1 MKTPPRSLGQAAAI
15 LGMGDAYADKQNI
28 KDPLQLATEASWAA
42 FKDAGIRKDDID
54 ILLTGRSPWADRR
67 PQWNNIFA
75 SHMQMP
81 VRMTTE
87 ITFHGAGVNAMLGQA
102 AQAIAAGV
110 ADYVLCVQS
119 DAVELFIDATAVG
132 AATDACPQFEFPYG
146 PTIPTIYAQLAS
158 RYMHEFGV
166 TEEDFAEVAVQRQ
179 EWAVHH
185 PKAAKR
191 RHGLI
196 TVADVMNSPYIST
209 PLRRWMCATWGPGGT
224 AGAFV
229 VTSAQRARQA
239 TQANPALRPI
249 TIHGFG
255 TCTTHEYLCE
265 RINLRTS
272 RIPLGPLPAIT
283 TTGAAH
289 AAREAY
295 AMADMVPADMQ
306 MAQIAGNFSHTVLVQ
321 LEDLGF
327 APKGRA
333 MDLVRSGR
341 MRPGGDF
348 PVDTNG
354 GWMGFGQPG
363 ISVAADSL
371 VETVRQ
377 LRGNPLGLLAGNS
390 PQRAM
395 AYSAGGMLACHS
407 AVILGTQAS

>member
-1 MKTPPRSLGQAAAI
+1 MKTPDRSLGRVAAI
-15 LGMGDAYADKQNI
+15 IGMGDAYADKQDV

-87 ITFHGAGVNAMLGQA
+87 ITFHGAGVNAMIGQA
-102 AQAIAAGV
+102 ALAIASGV

-146 PTIPTIYAQLAS
+146 PTIPTIYAQLAC

-196 TVADVMNSPYIST
+196 TVDDVMRSPYISS

-229 VTSAQRARQA
+229 VTSVERARQA
-239 TQANPALRPI
+239 RRPI
-249 TIHGFG
+249 YIHGFG

-265 RINLRTS
+265 RINLRKS

-295 AMADMVPADMQ
+295 AMADMTPADMQ
-306 MAQIAGNFSHTVLVQ
+306 LGALAGNFSHTVLVQ

-377 LRGNPLGLLAGNS
+377 LRGDPLGLKAGNS
-390 PQRAM
+390 PKRAM

-407 AVILGTQAS
+407 AVILGTEAQ

>member
-1 MKTPPRSLGQAAAI
+1 MKPLDRALGRVAAI
-15 LGMGDAYADKQNI
+15 VGMGDAYADKEHV
-28 KDPLQLATEASWAA
+28 KDPLQLASEASWAA
-42 FKDAGIRKDDID
+42 FRDADITKDQID
-54 ILLTGRSPWADRR
+54 VLLTGRAPWADRR

-75 SHMQMP
+75 SHLQMP

-87 ITFHGAGVNAMLGQA
+87 LTFHGAGVNAMIGQA
-102 AQAIAAGV
+102 ALAVASGA
-110 ADYVLCVQS
+110 ADYVLCVQA

-146 PTIPTIYAQLAS
+146 PTIPTIYAQLAC

-191 RHGLI
+191 KHGLI
-196 TVADVMNSPYIST
+196 TVDDVMRSPYISS

-224 AGAFV
+224 AGAFI
-229 VTSAQRARQA
+229 VTSVERAARA
-239 TQANPALRPI
+239 KNPIYIR
-249 TIHGFG
+249 GFG

-265 RINLRTS
+265 RINLRKSTV
-272 RIPLGPLPAIT
+272 PLGTLPAIT

-295 AMADMVPADMQ
+295 AMADMKPEDMD
-306 MAQIAGNFSHTVLVQ
+306 MAAVAGNFAHTFLVQ

-371 VETVRQ
+371 VETIRQ
-377 LRGNPLGLLAGNS
+377 LRGNPLGLKAGNN
-390 PQRAM
+390 PKTAM

-407 AVILGTQAS
+407 AVILSTEKA

>member
-1 MKTPPRSLGQAAAI
+1 MKKPDRSLGRVAAI
-15 LGMGDAYADKQNI
+15 VGMGDAYADHENV
-28 KDPLQLATEASWAA
+28 KDPLQLATEATWGAIR
-42 FKDAGIRKDDID
+42 DAGIKKDDID
-54 ILLTGRSPWADRR
+54 ILLTGRAPWADRR
-67 PQWNNIFA
+67 PQWSNIFA
-75 SHMQMP
+75 SHLQLP

-87 ITFHGAGVNAMLGQA
+87 LTFHGAGVNAIIGQA
-102 AQAIAAGV
+102 ALAIAAGV
-110 ADYVLCVQS
+110 ADYVLCVQA
-119 DAVELFIDATAVG
+119 DAVQLFIDATAVG

-146 PTIPTIYAQLAS
+146 PTIPTIYAQLAC

-191 RHGLI
+191 KHGLI
-196 TVADVMNSPYIST
+196 TVEDVMKSPYISS

-224 AGAFV
+224 AGAFI
-229 VTSAQRARQA
+229 VTSVERAA
-239 TQANPALRPI
+239 KAKNPIYIR
-249 TIHGFG
+249 GFG

-265 RINLRTS
+265 RINLRKS

-283 TTGAAH
+283 TTGAAY
-289 AAREAY
+289 AAKEAY
-295 AMADMVPADMQ
+295 EMADLQPQDMQ
-306 MAQIAGNFSHTVLVQ
+306 IAALAGNFSHTVLVQ

-327 APKGRA
+327 APKGKA

-377 LRGNPLGLLAGNS
+377 LRGNPLGLKAGNN
-390 PQRAM
+390 PKLAM

-407 AVILGTQAS
+407 AVILGTEKS

>member
-1 MKTPPRSLGQAAAI
+1 
-15 LGMGDAYADKQNI
+15 
-28 KDPLQLATEASWAA
+28 
-42 FKDAGIRKDDID
+42 
-54 ILLTGRSPWADRR
+54 
-67 PQWNNIFA
+67 
-75 SHMQMP
+75 
-81 VRMTTE
+81 
-87 ITFHGAGVNAMLGQA
+87 
-102 AQAIAAGV
+102 V

-146 PTIPTIYAQLAS
+146 PTIPTIYAQLAC

-179 EWAVHH
+179 EWAIHH

-196 TVADVMNSPYIST
+196 TVDDVMRSPYISS

-229 VTSAQRARQA
+229 VTSVERARQA
-239 TQANPALRPI
+239 RRPI
-249 TIHGFG
+249 YIHGFG

-265 RINLRTS
+265 RINLRKS
-272 RIPLGPLPAIT
+272 RIPLGALPAIT

-295 AMADMVPADMQ
+295 AMADMTPADMQ
-306 MAQIAGNFSHTVLVQ
+306 LGALAGNFSHTVLVQ

-377 LRGNPLGLLAGNS
+377 LRGDPLGLKAGNS
-390 PQRAM
+390 PKRAM

-407 AVILGTQAS
+407 AVILGTEAP

>member
-1 MKTPPRSLGQAAAI
+1 MKPLDRALGRVAAI
-15 LGMGDAYADKQNI
+15 VGMGDAYADREHV
-28 KDPLQLATEASWAA
+28 KDPLQLASEASWAA
-42 FKDAGIRKDDID
+42 FRDAGITKDQID
-54 ILLTGRSPWADRR
+54 VLLTGRAPWADRR

-75 SHMQMP
+75 SHLQMP

-87 ITFHGAGVNAMLGQA
+87 LTFHGAGVNAMIGQA
-102 AQAIAAGV
+102 ALAVASGA
-110 ADYVLCVQS
+110 ADYVLCVQA

-146 PTIPTIYAQLAS
+146 PTIPTIYAQLAC

-191 RHGLI
+191 KHGLI
-196 TVADVMNSPYIST
+196 TVDDVMRSPYISS

-224 AGAFV
+224 AGAFI
-229 VTSAQRARQA
+229 VTSVERAARA
-239 TQANPALRPI
+239 KNPIYIR
-249 TIHGFG
+249 GFG

-265 RINLRTS
+265 RINLRKSTV
-272 RIPLGPLPAIT
+272 PLGNLPAIT

-295 AMADMVPADMQ
+295 AMADMKPEDMD
-306 MAQIAGNFSHTVLVQ
+306 MAAVAGNFSHTFLVQ

-371 VETVRQ
+371 VETIRQ
-377 LRGNPLGLLAGNS
+377 LRGNPLGLKAGND
-390 PQRAM
+390 PKTAM

-407 AVILGTQAS
+407 TVILSTEKA

>member
-1 MKTPPRSLGQAAAI
+1 MKPLDRALGRVAAI
-15 LGMGDAYADKQNI
+15 VGMGDAYADREHV
-28 KDPLQLATEASWAA
+28 KDPLQLASEASWAA
-42 FKDAGIRKDDID
+42 FRDAGITKDQID
-54 ILLTGRSPWADRR
+54 VLLTGRAPWADRR

-75 SHMQMP
+75 SHLQMP

-87 ITFHGAGVNAMLGQA
+87 LTFHGAGVNAMIGQA
-102 AQAIAAGV
+102 ALAVASGA
-110 ADYVLCVQS
+110 ADYVLCVQA

-146 PTIPTIYAQLAS
+146 PTIPTIYAQLAC

-191 RHGLI
+191 KHGLI
-196 TVADVMNSPYIST
+196 TVDDVMRSPYISS

-224 AGAFV
+224 AGAFI
-229 VTSAQRARQA
+229 VTSVERAARA
-239 TQANPALRPI
+239 KNPIYIR
-249 TIHGFG
+249 GFG

-265 RINLRTS
+265 RINLRKSTV
-272 RIPLGPLPAIT
+272 PLGTLPAIT

-295 AMADMVPADMQ
+295 AMADMKPEDMD
-306 MAQIAGNFSHTVLVQ
+306 MAAVAGNFSHTFLVQ

-371 VETVRQ
+371 VETIRQ
-377 LRGNPLGLLAGNS
+377 LRGNPLGLKAGND
-390 PQRAM
+390 PKTAM

-407 AVILGTQAS
+407 TVILSTEKA